1 MTLIKSCDIHGTVYY
16 RQCREC
22 LHELAKAEKDE
33 KKANAKREK
42 QLLKAKIQQSQPKK
56 AVKKVSEKR
65 KEQNHEYFKL
75 VEQFK
80 KDNPQCHAKILVG
93 MVSICTINTEDPHHR
108 KGRGKYLLDVSTW
121 LPVCRNCH
129 IYIENHPE
137 EAKEKGWS
145 ESRLAIDQSKQTI

>member
-1 MTLIKSCDIHGTVYY
+1 MSLIKTCDVHKTVYY
-16 RQCREC
+16 KQCREC
-22 LHELAKAEKDE
+22 LHEINKAGKQMDREMDKRKKLIAKQK
-33 KKANAKREK
+33 
-42 QLLKAKIQQSQPKK
+42 LQQSQPKP
-56 AVKKVSEKR
+56 AVKKVSDKR